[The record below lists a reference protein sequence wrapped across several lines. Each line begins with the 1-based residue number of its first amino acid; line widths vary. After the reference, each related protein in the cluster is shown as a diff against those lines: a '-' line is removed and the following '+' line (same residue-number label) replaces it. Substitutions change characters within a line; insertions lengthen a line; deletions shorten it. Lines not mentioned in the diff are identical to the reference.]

1 MSSINK
7 YDIKI
12 NDFYFKILNKN
23 TTKDPERPIVNI
35 QSSTDKNLSKDI
47 NHFSVYL
54 SLGDI
59 GLACCK
65 LYNEN
70 NLNDYI
76 QSSFIH
82 IELQHCINGIF
93 ETLGESTEC
102 FFNKNVKDIN
112 DHIIDKERQIDE
124 SPFKNY
130 NSFNYNLNMFSYEL
144 KTLYE
149 YLNYFQLF
157 GLSFQNKE
165 NNFYVYFHKVELKL
179 KEKKDNLDNIVLY
192 FCNTYINKFKNND
205 VIYYKNIYLPVLLT
219 TNNDDKITKFGT
231 FTKYILAG
239 NYICKVTEINKKNRY
254 EIIFPLS
261 EIKIDINKEKE
272 EKQNKLL
279 VKKHLS
285 EKNDLLNKHK
295 EELDAIKDTTMNFSK
310 KMSHILQRDD
320 QIKKHK
326 QKFEELK
333 KKIENQKDHDALE
346 VIQQKEI
353 AVQRIVFKKEIAK
366 LSDALKPQKIQEQHK
381 IIDEITKQYN
391 DERKKLINLH
401 EKEDKEQEK
410 QFKQNLNEREIKIE
424 ATLLGQYEQ
433 HKQHLKFLEKKAKK
447 QQESESAAI
456 SVASGALAATSAS
469 AAASAATSALAAT
482 TSVST
487 ATGASAT
494 TTASTAPSASRASGA
509 SPLAAAKAP
518 SPSPSP
524 SPSASRASG
533 ASPLAAAKAPSPS
546 PSPLAAAKAPSPSPS
561 PSPLAAAKAPS
572 PSPSPSPLAA
582 AKAPSPLAAAKAPSP
597 LPSPIA
603 SLATISPTAAKT
615 PSPIAS
621 LATTSPIASLATTT
635 LVTTSSPIIPTN
647 KIHKLKIL
655 IDDHFK
661 KINII

>member
-35 QSSTDKNLSKDI
+35 QSSTDKNLSTDI

-59 GLACCK
+59 GLACYK

-102 FFNKNVKDIN
+102 FFKKNVKDIN

-149 YLNYFQLF
+149 YLNYFQLH
-157 GLSFQNKE
+157 GLSFRNKE
-165 NNFYVYFHKVELKL
+165 NNFYLYFHKVELKL

-205 VIYYKNIYLPVLLT
+205 VTYYKNIYLPVLLT

-366 LSDALKPQKIQEQHK
+366 LSDALKPQKIHEQHK

-424 ATLLGQYEQ
+424 AILLGQYEQ

-447 QQESESAAI
+447 QESESAAI
-456 SVASGALAATSAS
+456 SVASAALAATS
-469 AAASAATSALAAT
+469 ASAATSALAAT
-482 TSVST
+482 TSASTATGASATTTASTAPSVSTATGASAATSALAATTSAST

-509 SPLAAAKAP
+509 
-518 SPSPSP
+518 
-524 SPSASRASG
+524 
-533 ASPLAAAKAPSPS
+533 
-546 PSPLAAAKAPSPSPS
+546 
-561 PSPLAAAKAPS
+561 
-572 PSPSPSPLAA
+572 SPLAA

-615 PSPIAS
+615 PSPTA
-621 LATTSPIASLATTT
+621 AKTPSPIASLATTT